1 MSGHLNPRHS
11 GRHSARA
18 ATAKASRNVAEVP
31 EKVAVTASPL
41 GATTGAAVQS
51 GGCHAR

>member
-1 MSGHLNPRHS
+1 MNGRLTPRHS

-18 ATAKASRNVAEVP
+18 AMVKAFRNVAEVP

-41 GATTGAAVQS
+41 GATTGADVQS
-51 GGCHAR
+51 GGCHA